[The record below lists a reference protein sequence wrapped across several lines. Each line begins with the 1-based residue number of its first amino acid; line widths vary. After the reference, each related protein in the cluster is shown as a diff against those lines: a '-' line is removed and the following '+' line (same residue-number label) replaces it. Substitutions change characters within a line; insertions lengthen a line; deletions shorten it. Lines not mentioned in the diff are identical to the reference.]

1 MAQPFPGTV
10 WTITDASGNPVS
22 GAKVYTYAAG
32 PLTAKAVYT
41 DASLATASSNPVI
54 ADTLGRVTFFM
65 GSGAYRFRV
74 FDASDVEITA
84 LAEDNISSDTSSI
97 KTDLADPASATLGPA
112 LVSFNPALAYP
123 AQTIGDHGKAYV
135 TPRDFLA
142 YGVAIGDT
150 AIDETAQLSSFFQYL
165 IDNPGVTGV
174 MPRRLYGVSSELP
187 TWNKSGIRCVG
198 SGWSTVHNVGTI
210 SSQTTIKWLG
220 SAGGT
225 MMQAAPVAGGS
236 NQFLTGLL
244 LDGVFFDCNAVAG
257 YGWIGKSFRNSMSR
271 IGVSNAVTT
280 AITLDV
286 LPSASLGE
294 NEDTQVNIFDF
305 AVRQVEAASGIALRL
320 KGSATANISLNRFRF
335 VDILHNTATAIIEEN
350 ADNNVWEYVRC
361 FAAGAATYSVEWG
374 GGATESVSCRGEL
387 FIKFSANKPILA
399 HGTGTY
405 TYPATNNN
413 ILSSDLE
420 NGTPVPIYGT
430 GATGVWTDTRGVSGG
445 SGGGLL
451 ALGACLLYTS
461 DAADDTR

>member
-32 PLTAKAVYT
+32 TLTAKAVYT

-65 GSGAYRFRV
+65 GSRAYRFRV

-174 MPRRLYGVSSELP
+174 MPRRLYSVSSELP

-198 SGWSTVHNVGTI
+198 SGWSTVHKSAPFHRKRQ
-210 SSQTTIKWLG
+210 SS
-220 SAGGT
+220 
-225 MMQAAPVAGGS
+225 
-236 NQFLTGLL
+236 
-244 LDGVFFDCNAVAG
+244 
-257 YGWIGKSFRNSMSR
+257 GW
-271 IGVSNAVTT
+271 A
-280 AITLDV
+280 
-286 LPSASLGE
+286 
-294 NEDTQVNIFDF
+294 
-305 AVRQVEAASGIALRL
+305 
-320 KGSATANISLNRFRF
+320 
-335 VDILHNTATAIIEEN
+335 
-350 ADNNVWEYVRC
+350 
-361 FAAGAATYSVEWG
+361 
-374 GGATESVSCRGEL
+374 
-387 FIKFSANKPILA
+387 
-399 HGTGTY
+399 
-405 TYPATNNN
+405 
-413 ILSSDLE
+413 
-420 NGTPVPIYGT
+420 
-430 GATGVWTDTRGVSGG
+430 
-445 SGGGLL
+445 LL
-451 ALGACLLYTS
+451 AE
-461 DAADDTR
+461 R